1 MSTKD
6 LFDNEA
12 QLDDEEEDE
21 DFDEETGEARK
32 GLSRANGDLNDS
44 SEEEDDE
51 DDEDAAREVSPRN
64 LSPFVRRPLT
74 RTRPRLR
81 KASLTMKKKSSRT
94 VRNGGDNGKSENA
107 NNARKK
113 RRKGWMKKTLT

>member
-32 GLSRANGDLNDS
+32 GLSKANGDLNDS

-64 LSPFVRRPLT
+64 LNPFVRRPLT
-74 RTRPRLR
+74 RT
-81 KASLTMKKKSSRT
+81 
-94 VRNGGDNGKSENA
+94 
-107 NNARKK
+107 
-113 RRKGWMKKTLT
+113 